1 MIRVGATQQSP
12 ADHISGPPARAPY
25 IRIRLGTRV
34 LRMLYRGAT
43 VAVSGVI

>member
-1 MIRVGATQQSP
+1 MIRVGATQQPP
-12 ADHISGPPARAPY
+12 AEHISGPPARAPH

-43 VAVSGVI
+43 VAMIRVI